1 MTNKKSYI
9 SISTRPVAT
18 NLDMVV
24 TYYCFF
30 VHVIMPTKHEMMMVY
45 EKGSAPTMVT

>member
-1 MTNKKSYI
+1 MTNKKSYT

-24 TYYCFF
+24 AYCFF